1 MHEKWPN
8 KPWERL
14 KLVVPTN
21 AGFHKNFS
29 CVSHT
34 GIYYKLLC
42 REKKNLKQHP
52 TPEERNAQHK
62 NPLKTNSPT
71 MKQVA
76 PYCKFRPCI

>member
-34 GIYYKLLC
+34 GIYYKLLY
-42 REKKNLKQHP
+42 REKKPKATSN
-52 TPEERNAQHK
+52 TRGEECAT
-62 NPLKTNSPT
+62 KTH
-71 MKQVA
+71 
-76 PYCKFRPCI
+76 